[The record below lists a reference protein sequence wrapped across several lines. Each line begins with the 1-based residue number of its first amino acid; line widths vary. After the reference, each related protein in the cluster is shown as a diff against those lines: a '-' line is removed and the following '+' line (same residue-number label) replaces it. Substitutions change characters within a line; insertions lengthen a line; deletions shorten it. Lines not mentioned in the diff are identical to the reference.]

1 MSKKGT
7 LTSRTLEKLGFGSL
21 SRLRTSSQPNAA
33 GLQPKSTSS
42 VPTITG
48 GELDLPAELVSRFS
62 VDSFES
68 LGTKEQKKTLRE
80 KIWGPKSEAG
90 STSKKGP
97 RRGRNR
103 NKKDG
108 KASSMFYLD
117 DDKDSFTKV
126 TSVASTAS
134 LGSMQEKRKSQPDGT
149 LQYKVEDSGDTLE
162 KVAAHFDTTPSELKK
177 LNKLFSSTIFQG
189 QILFVP
195 DKEANSRTFSVSS
208 NEDSTTGLSDSV
220 FGSPVNKPK
229 MDVPLIKS
237 GNSSPTKVPGHA
249 ERQTPVNSPK
259 DFDFEEI
266 GPPHKLSEDEV
277 QQLDQD
283 CMERFIK
290 LRVKHITD
298 GQTHMAV
305 AGKGVVKGTLL
316 VTPNAVMF
324 DPDVSDPLVVERGG
338 EKYGMIAPMDMII
351 SAAMYHDIAAMKIR
365 GKKMEDGTKLEVY
378 HDKSCP
384 LAKEKLL
391 TSQQI
396 DQAKTS
402 PVIPKD
408 LQEILR
414 NPLIKSESVCS
425 CGHGATDKLGRLDS
439 VFEDT
444 TDVTDGVENK
454 GGNSLESGEATT
466 SQEQDSG
473 FVGDLSE
480 SRVDEGC
487 DKYTGNVDQGVQ
499 DGRNVAK
506 SVDNASG
513 DVGDNGSCP
522 TGDLID
528 LGVES
533 EPAGASAKTSPRLG
547 KPNKR
552 LSVSFSL
559 PETDNNTS
567 PTRKKPD
574 SGIEETA
581 EEKDDDKDDTAKRS
595 EDNDKK
601 QEPDNVAESNNGETR
616 IGNILY
622 LPVEEDSNGHL
633 TVQAVEKTQNTLSK
647 LSADDFGAI
656 SKSDTNIAELG
667 VGEKIENA
675 DVEKTRSSS
684 TSSLGPFSPTPHL
697 NAFVNYASGFFQRH
711 ASDSSIK
718 DLKDVIMDTLTDSK
732 SSSESKIIG
741 KTERSESSSD
751 MDQTDGKKDIPVISA
766 APTGRKRGK
775 LSRYS
780 NTAERQD
787 VAVESA
793 VTMDDK
799 PGLFN
804 MDYTKADLEEY
815 APRRS
820 VAFSDP
826 PLYLCLRLGTP
837 QNKHVSHNYSIE
849 AYGKRRKKSE
859 YWFSIPRDKVD
870 HLYAFFVQWTPQIYG
885 DEEEITPELRGFV
898 VIEEPEDIDDL
909 EMLDEHFGPDSAF
922 QKDWEFCSKEVISQ
936 SEALKRSS
944 IVFDEPIPLPEL
956 IGESTILT
964 DEHISELSLEM
975 PGRTIGYPWTLIYS
989 TDKHGF
995 SLKTLYRYMRDLD
1008 SPILIAAKDTNN
1020 HVFGAL
1026 LSCEVKRSDHF
1037 YGTGETFVYTFC
1049 EGFHV
1054 FHWTGENNFFIKGN
1068 QDSLSIGAGQG
1079 KFGLWFDEDL
1089 YHGRTNKCETFN
1101 NDILTESEDFV
1112 LKAFEAWAFVSE

>member
-1 MSKKGT
+1 
-7 LTSRTLEKLGFGSL
+7 
-21 SRLRTSSQPNAA
+21 
-33 GLQPKSTSS
+33 
-42 VPTITG
+42 
-48 GELDLPAELVSRFS
+48 
-62 VDSFES
+62 
-68 LGTKEQKKTLRE
+68 
-80 KIWGPKSEAG
+80 
-90 STSKKGP
+90 
-97 RRGRNR
+97 
-103 NKKDG
+103 
-108 KASSMFYLD
+108 MFYLD

-229 MDVPLIKS
+229 M
-237 GNSSPTKVPGHA
+237 
-249 ERQTPVNSPK
+249 
-259 DFDFEEI
+259 I

-298 GQTHMAV
+298 GQ
-305 AGKGVVKGTLL
+305 GVVKGTLL
-316 VTPNAVMF
+316 VTPNAV
-324 DPDVSDPLVVERGG
+324 
-338 EKYGMIAPMDMII
+338 I
-351 SAAMYHDIAAMKIR
+351 AAMYHDIAAMKIR

-804 MDYTKADLEEY
+804 MDYTKY

-898 VIEEPEDIDDL
+898 
-909 EMLDEHFGPDSAF
+909 
-922 QKDWEFCSKEVISQ
+922 
-936 SEALKRSS
+936 
-944 IVFDEPIPLPEL
+944 
-956 IGESTILT
+956 
-964 DEHISELSLEM
+964 LSLEM